1 MKTATLHRTSGSL
14 GSSGFS
20 LLEVLVALVIVSLGL
35 IGLSK
40 MQAAA
45 LSNTQNSRARAL
57 IALQASSL
65 AEAMH
70 GNRGFWAAGTAPAS
84 VSATGTTVTDA
95 SGILSATVD
104 CSPTATAACTS
115 AQLAAYDLQTW
126 MAGMNARFPSY
137 AATIQCTT
145 AIGTPISCVINL
157 NWSEKYIAVNRTT
170 AAALGATQTASALQY
185 SLYVEP

>member
-1 MKTATLHRTSGSL
+1 MIAGTSRRSH
-14 GSSGFS
+14 GFS
-20 LLEVLVALVIVSLGL
+20 LLEVLVAVLIVSFGL

-45 LSNTQNSRARAL
+45 LANTQVARARAL

-70 GNRGFWAAGTAPAS
+70 ANRGFWAAGTAPAS
-84 VSATGTTVTDA
+84 VTATGTTVTDA
-95 SGILSATVD
+95 SGILSATAD
-104 CSPTATAACTS
+104 CSPTAGTTCTP

-126 MAGMNARFPSY
+126 VAGMNARFPSY
-137 AATIQCTT
+137 TTAIQCTT
-145 AIGTPISCVINL
+145 AIATPISCVINL
-157 NWSEKYIAVNRTT
+157 TWAEKYIAINRST
-170 AAALGATQTASALQY
+170 ATAGGATQTASAMQY

>member
-1 MKTATLHRTSGSL
+1 MKGRLPLRRPR
-14 GSSGFS
+14 GFS
-20 LLEVLVALVIVSLGL
+20 LLEVLVALLIVSLGL

-45 LSNTQNSRARAL
+45 LSNTQNARSRAL

-70 GNRGFWAAGTAPAS
+70 GNQDFWATGAAPATVTIS
-84 VSATGTTVTDA
+84 GTTVTDG
-95 SGILSATVD
+95 SGILNATTSCGPKATVG
-104 CSPTATAACTS
+104 CTAA
-115 AQLAAYDLQTW
+115 QMAANDVQDW
-126 MAGMNARFPSY
+126 AFNMNARFPSY

-145 AIGTPISCVINL
+145 AIGTPISCVVNL
-157 NWSEKYIAVNRTT
+157 TWTEKYVAVNRST
-170 AAALGATQTASALQY
+170 AAANGAVQGSSALQY

>member
-1 MKTATLHRTSGSL
+1 MKRLTSRRA
-14 GSSGFS
+14 SGFS

-45 LSNTQNSRARAL
+45 LSNTQNSRSRAL

-84 VSATGTTVTDA
+84 VSIAGTTVTDA
-95 SGILSATVD
+95 SGILSATAD
-104 CSPTATAACTS
+104 CAATACTS
-115 AQLAAYDLQTW
+115 AELAAYDVQTW
-126 MAGMNARFPSY
+126 MTGMNARFPSY

-145 AIGTPISCVINL
+145 AIGTPISCVIAL
-157 NWSEKYIAVNRTT
+157 NWSEKYVAVNRTT
-170 AAALGATQTASALQY
+170 SAARGAAQTASALQY

>member
-1 MKTATLHRTSGSL
+1 MKKRTFVSRRAG
-14 GSSGFS
+14 GFS
-20 LLEVLVALVIVSLGL
+20 LLEVLVALLIVSLGL

-45 LSNTQNSRARAL
+45 LSNTQNARARAL

-70 GNRGFWAAGTAPAS
+70 GNHGFWGVGAAPGS
-84 VSATGTTVTDA
+84 VSVTGTTVTDG
-95 SGILSATVD
+95 SGILSATVA
-104 CSPTATAACTS
+104 CGPTATAGCTA
-115 AQLAAYDLQTW
+115 AQMAAYDLQAW
-126 MAGMNARFPSY
+126 AANMNARFPTY

-157 NWSEKYIAVNRTT
+157 TWAEKYVAVNRST
-170 AAALGATQTASALQY
+170 AVALGATQTSSALQY